1 MNNNDIKY
9 CIVVQSLYI
18 YVMFLIV
25 FSHSERM
32 GKTPCLYQTR
42 ALSTLSLTQKIPCP
56 YMTLARLTV
65 AINVQVCIICF
76 FKIHHIFGLIKTN

>member
-9 CIVVQSLYI
+9 ILYCCSNII
-18 YVMFLIV
+18 YICYVSYR

-65 AINVQVCIICF
+65 AINVQVCINLLF
-76 FKIHHIFGLIKTN
+76 QNTPYFQTN

>member
-9 CIVVQSLYI
+9 CIVVQTIYI

-56 YMTLARLTV
+56 YMTLARLTL
-65 AINVQVCIICF
+65 AINVQVCINLLF
-76 FKIHHIFGLIKTN
+76 QNTPYFQTN

>member
-9 CIVVQSLYI
+9 CIVVQTLYI

-32 GKTPCLYQTR
+32 GKSPCLYQTR

-65 AINVQVCIICF
+65 AINVQVRINLLF
-76 FKIHHIFGLIKTN
+76 QNTPYFQTN

>member
-1 MNNNDIKY
+1 MILS
-9 CIVVQSLYI
+9 IVLLFKHYI
-18 YVMFLIV
+18 YICYVSYR

-65 AINVQVCIICF
+65 AINVQVCINLLF
-76 FKIHHIFGLIKTN
+76 QNTPYFQTN

>member
-9 CIVVQSLYI
+9 CIVVQTLYI

-65 AINVQVCIICF
+65 AINVQVCINLLF
-76 FKIHHIFGLIKTN
+76 QNTPYFQTNLD